1 MHAGS
6 KRRPMGYEISA
17 LKIDAGRR
25 FEEFYA
31 IYESSLPSREQK
43 SRPAIR
49 ALIHRDD
56 YRVLL
61 LESEATV
68 LAFSVVFISKAYDFC
83 LLEYMAT
90 RADQRNR
97 GLGGAMLEASL
108 AAAPGRPML
117 VEVNSEREDSPDR
130 EIRIRR
136 KGFYRRHGCLQI
148 AGLDYLLP
156 LSGRTPPPEM
166 DLLVHRHGR
175 VAPIRKTELAG
186 WLTEIY
192 TQAYARTADDP
203 RIRTMLQAFGD
214 MVNLT

>member
-1 MHAGS
+1 
-6 KRRPMGYEISA
+6 MGYKISA
-17 LKIDAGRR
+17 LKTDAGGR

-43 SRPAIR
+43 NRSAIR
-49 ALIHRDD
+49 DLIHRDD
-56 YRVLL
+56 YRVLV

-68 LAFSVVFISKAYDFC
+68 FAFSVVFFSRVYDFC

-90 RADQRNR
+90 RADQRNL
-97 GLGGAMLEASL
+97 GFGGAMLEASL

-117 VEVNSEREDSPDR
+117 VEVDSEREHSPDR

-148 AGLDYLLP
+148 AGLHYILP
-156 LSGRTPPPEM
+156 LSGRAPPSEM
-166 DLLVHRHGR
+166 DLLVHPNGR
-175 VAPIRKTELAG
+175 GALISKTELAG

-203 RIRTMLQAFGD
+203 RIRTMLQPLED
-214 MVNLT
+214 VVNLT